1 MKNEEFKKEK
11 IIKNIKEENE
21 KKQKEI
27 KTIEDSEII
36 YGLLGGDENETISK
50 VD

>member
-1 MKNEEFKKEK
+1 MEK
-11 IIKNIKEENE
+11 IKEVEEIKEENE

-27 KTIEDSEII
+27 KIIEDSEII
-36 YGLLGGDENETISK
+36 YGLLCGDENETISK